1 MPDGLRER
9 KKLTTRQALGRAA
22 LRLAVERGP
31 ANVRRE
37 DIAAAVDVSLRT
49 FSNYFAS
56 KEEAI
61 VSLAADRAAG
71 IVDRLRAEPA
81 GEALRSALITA
92 FTSPYAGDPPSRERV
107 AQIRLMVAT
116 PEMQGAYLTA
126 MAGVERAVAAA
137 IADRLRAHPG
147 DLRPRVLAAAACGAE
162 RVAIAHWLDTE
173 GAAALPELIRRALT
187 EVIPA
192 GDTR

>member
-49 FSNYFAS
+49 FSNYFAG
-56 KEEAI
+56 KDEAI
-61 VSLAADRAAG
+61 VSLAADRATG
-71 IVDRLRAEPA
+71 IVDSLRAEPA
-81 GEALRSALITA
+81 DETLRSALIKA
-92 FTSPYAGDPPSRERV
+92 FTMPYAVEPPSREWV
-107 AQIRLMVAT
+107 AQIRVVVAA
-116 PEMQGAYLTA
+116 PEVQGAYLRA
-126 MAGVERAVAAA
+126 MAGIERAVVEA
-137 IADRLRAHPG
+137 IAVRLRAAPG

-173 GAAALPELIRRALT
+173 GATALPELIRQALT
-187 EVIPA
+187 EVIPG
-192 GDTR
+192 GDTP

>member
-22 LRLAVERGP
+22 LRLAVERGA

-37 DIAAAVDVSLRT
+37 DIAAEVDVSLRT

-61 VSLAADRAAG
+61 VSVAADRAAG
-71 IVDRLRAEPA
+71 LIEILRSRPA
-81 GEALRSALITA
+81 GEPLRSALIAA
-92 FTSPYAGDPPSRERV
+92 FSVPYAGEPPSREWI
-107 AQIRLMVAT
+107 AQIRVVVAA
-116 PEMQGAYLTA
+116 PEVQGAYLKA
-126 MAGVERAVAAA
+126 MAGIERAVAAA
-137 IADRLRAHPG
+137 IADRLGAAPG
-147 DLRPRVLAAAACGAE
+147 DLAPRVLAAAACGAE
-162 RVAIAHWLDTE
+162 RVVISHWLDTD
-173 GAAALPELIRRALT
+173 GADPLPELIRRALT

-192 GDTR
+192 P